1 MKKFEELNLQL
12 SEITGTMSKKE
23 KKQYERDGS
32 SDEIVTF
39 KIILDSDKDCDLDKV
54 NEDFPDLLL
63 VTKEKKSYN
72 WFFSN
77 IKEQDIDGL
86 VKKIEEF
93 SISEEDKEEARRLEE
108 EARIMEEQRL
118 QQLEEENK
126 LEYEIKMIFASK
138 HIIRDIKEVCE
149 DTEQLIYRLKNQV
162 NFMSFYYLLENKIDI
177 NYGNYS
183 RVFDWYMNLS
193 EKYVRYKNIGIRYED
208 NKKKYFEDQLKTIT
222 NTYNKLNSVWKV
234 FQAEKKFTEEN
245 FNKVKKKIPTQ
256 LILEIL
262 QEEIFGLRKELENE
276 NINNSGVSSPV
287 HTNNSIPV

>member
-39 KIILDSDKDCDLDKV
+39 KIILESDKDCDLDKV
-54 NEDFPDLLL
+54 NEAFPDLLL
-63 VTKEKKSYN
+63 VTKEKKSYS
-72 WFFSN
+72 WFFAN
-77 IKEQDIDGL
+77 IKEDDINSL
-86 VKKIEEF
+86 ITKIEEF

-118 QQLEEENK
+118 QQLKEEKE

-262 QEEIFGLRKELENE
+262 QEEIFGFRKELENE

-287 HTNNSIPV
+287 HTNNSISV